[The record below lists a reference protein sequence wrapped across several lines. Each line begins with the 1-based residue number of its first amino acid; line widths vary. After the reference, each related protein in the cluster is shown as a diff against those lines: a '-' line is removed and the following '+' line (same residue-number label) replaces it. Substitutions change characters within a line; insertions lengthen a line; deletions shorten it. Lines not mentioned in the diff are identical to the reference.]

1 LDHFWHLTCSPLF
14 FFFHLSEK
22 WGTASFSFR
31 LKKNY
36 RLKSFYKV
44 CHFSKYF
51 SASSV
56 RLEGPGPCRL
66 EDLWLLVKWTI
77 WLLNA
82 YTTRCALK
90 HGGAPPIFYA
100 STLSEFV
107 YSSLFH
113 RHHLASIFLCQMIN
127 EEFWNMNS
135 NNNKKSETWK
145 GKKQKWS

>member
-44 CHFSKYF
+44 CHFSKYL
-51 SASSV
+51 SASPV
-56 RLEGPGPCRL
+56 RLGDPGPCRL

-107 YSSLFH
+107 
-113 RHHLASIFLCQMIN
+113 
-127 EEFWNMNS
+127 
-135 NNNKKSETWK
+135 
-145 GKKQKWS
+145 